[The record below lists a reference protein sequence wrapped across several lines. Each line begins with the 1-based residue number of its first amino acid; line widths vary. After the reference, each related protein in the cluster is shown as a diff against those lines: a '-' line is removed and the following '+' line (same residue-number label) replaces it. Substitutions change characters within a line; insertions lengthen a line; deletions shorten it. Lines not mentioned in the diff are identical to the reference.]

1 MMSDDDDD
9 VDDMFLESVEVW
21 FGKLT
26 TLKTL
31 RSRPKG
37 LRLSKLLPLLRLSK
51 LLVIFPLRLFSFID
65 LTLEPLAVL
74 LLALVMMIKRRK
86 TNILASCL
94 SCSQYF
100 LQDQRFIK
108 FYSVGFLLDKTRKN
122 MPLVPLSR
130 LQGELQC
137 GTGGANA
144 SFVSTCARSA

>member
-9 VDDMFLESVEVW
+9 FDDKFLESVEVW

-94 SCSQYF
+94 SCSQ
-100 LQDQRFIK
+100 D
-108 FYSVGFLLDKTRKN
+108 
-122 MPLVPLSR
+122 
-130 LQGELQC
+130 
-137 GTGGANA
+137 
-144 SFVSTCARSA
+144 